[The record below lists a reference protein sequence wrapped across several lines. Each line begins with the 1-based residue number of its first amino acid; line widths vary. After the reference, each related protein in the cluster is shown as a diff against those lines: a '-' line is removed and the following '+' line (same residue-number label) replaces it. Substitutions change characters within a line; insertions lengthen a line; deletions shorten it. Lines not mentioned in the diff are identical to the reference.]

1 MKYTDDEL
9 MKHKRNNYYKKKQN
23 WFVMAVQVGSILSVI
38 NYILSINIFT
48 LVSWVSLIGL
58 AFKFLRKEYVSLY

>member
-1 MKYTDDEL
+1 
-9 MKHKRNNYYKKKQN
+9 
-23 WFVMAVQVGSILSVI
+23 MAVQVGSILSVV

-58 AFKFLRKEYVSLY
+58 AFKFLRKEYVLLD